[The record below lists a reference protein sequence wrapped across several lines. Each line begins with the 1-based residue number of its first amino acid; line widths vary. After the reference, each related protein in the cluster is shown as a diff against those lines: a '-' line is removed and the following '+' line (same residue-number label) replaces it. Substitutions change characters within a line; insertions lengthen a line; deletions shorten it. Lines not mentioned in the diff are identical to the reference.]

1 MRTCGMFCSFSLL
14 VVSGFNGGVIYAG
27 TKNTGIHYDSW
38 LSPCHFCL
46 HKSMCAVTK
55 SIL

>member
-14 VVSGFNGGVIYAG
+14 VFSGFNCGVIYAG
-27 TKNTGIHYDSW
+27 TKNTGIHYDRW

-46 HKSMCAVTK
+46 HKSMCAATK